1 MAPPSLLMSRAPVER
16 THSLS
21 YGSSNSTS
29 FEMANSQTSITSIQR
44 PPSQPMAQQGNFYS
58 ANRPWSPAV
67 VPSRPATSLGV
78 PLGEGIWKV
87 SKIGSTG
94 PGRPRSQRTPT
105 LLDQHQAPR
114 IYTVSRHF
122 DKTLGS
128 GDIVLPSGGQYR
140 ARDLSFGS
148 QTESQNSQSSASQY
162 TSQAEGP
169 ASQPVPQIHGV
180 SDEAFQHAQSQPR
193 VKRLRTVA
201 AGSNPRLT
209 TWSYET
215 DRHSLG
221 VGEYRAAAPSAPR
234 PTSALDNARFLS
246 SSPTLL
252 GPPTAAE
259 LGEDV
264 LLQIFQTQHLGLC
277 DVNKIW
283 TEFMERANIEVARV
297 GASRSLPE
305 ILSKLEGEFMRRWT
319 EVVAN
324 TARKMK
330 SVQIEG
336 HDL

>member
-1 MAPPSLLMSRAPVER
+1 MAPPSLPMSRAPVER

-21 YGSSNSTS
+21 YGSSISTS
-29 FEMANSQTSITSIQR
+29 FEMANSQTSMTSIQR
-44 PPSQPMAQQGNFYS
+44 PPSQPMARQGNFYS

-78 PLGEGIWKV
+78 PLREGIWKV

-128 GDIVLPSGGQYR
+128 GDIDLPSGGQYR
-140 ARDLSFGS
+140 ARGLSFGS

-169 ASQPVPQIHGV
+169 ASQPVPHIHGV
-180 SDEAFQHAQSQPR
+180 PDEAFQHAQSQLR
-193 VKRLRTVA
+193 VKRLRTAA
-201 AGSNPRLT
+201 AGSDPRLT
-209 TWSYET
+209 TWSYEK
-215 DRHSLG
+215 DRLSLR
-221 VGEYRAAAPSAPR
+221 VGEYRAAVPPR
-234 PTSALDNARFLS
+234 PTSAIEDGRFFS

-277 DVNKIW
+277 DANKIW
-283 TEFMERANIEVARV
+283 TEFMEKANTEVARA
-297 GASRSLPE
+297 GASRSFPE
-305 ILSKLEGEFMRRWT
+305 VLSKLEGEFMSRWT

-330 SVQIEG
+330 SVQVEG